1 MSKIKPGR
9 RIVVHLDSRIAL
21 EAIILNRL
29 ERLPTTRRQE
39 WLRGL
44 LVQGF
49 RSECLALRGVPERRE
64 RGATTAFTQWLTGE
78 LQRSVTSKTEPPSVQ
93 PRLPQ
98 ANADGK
104 PFAALGKVIGKCAT
118 DL

>member
-9 RIVVHLDSRIAL
+9 RIMVHVDPRMAL
-21 EAIILNRL
+21 EAIILNQL

-49 RSECLALRGVPERRE
+49 RSECLVLRGVPGKRERR
-64 RGATTAFTQWLTGE
+64 ATTAFTQWLAGE
-78 LQRSVTSKTEPPSVQ
+78 LQRSVTSKTQPPGLQ
-93 PRLPQ
+93 TRLPQ
-98 ANADGK
+98 AGTESK
-104 PFAALGKVIGKCAT
+104 PFAELGKVIG
-118 DL
+118 

>member
-9 RIVVHLDSRIAL
+9 RIVVYLDPRIAL
-21 EAIILNRL
+21 EAIILSRL
-29 ERLPTTRRQE
+29 ERLPATRRQE

-49 RSECLALRGVPERRE
+49 RSECLVLRGVPERRE
-64 RGATTAFTQWLTGE
+64 RRATTAFTQWLASE
-78 LQRSVTSKTEPPSVQ
+78 LQRSVTSKTELPSMQ

-98 ANADGK
+98 ANVDGK

-118 DL
+118 GL